1 MSDNFKKIRIL
12 TECAIMVALS
22 CVLSVVT
29 VYALP
34 QGGGV
39 TAFSQV
45 PIVIISYRHGLKWGA
60 FSGFVLSVFQLI
72 SGVANFSYVNTI
84 GAYIAVAMLDY
95 LVAFTVL
102 GFGGMFRNKIKNQAL
117 SVGLGAGIVS
127 LLRLV
132 CHFLSGVTVWADYAD
147 GWKNVWLYSL
157 AYNGSYMGIETAIT
171 VLGAVLLSAVLDFR
185 KPDLIRRKRKQK

>member
-12 TECAIMVALS
+12 TECAIMIALS
-22 CVLSVVT
+22 CVLSVIT
-29 VYALP
+29 IYTLP
-34 QGGGV
+34 QGGGI

-45 PIVIISYRHGLKWGA
+45 PIIVLSYRHGLKWGM
-60 FSGFVLSVFQLI
+60 FSGLVFSVFQLI

-84 GAYIAVAMLDY
+84 WAYIAVAMLDY

-102 GFGGMFRNKIKNQAL
+102 GLGGMFRKRIKNQAL

-147 GWKNVWLYSL
+147 GFKNVWAYSL
-157 AYNGSYMGIETAIT
+157 AYNGSYMGVETAIT
-171 VLGAVLLSAVLDFR
+171 VLGVVLLSAVLDFSS
-185 KPDLIRRKRKQK
+185 DNLVRKRK

>member
-1 MSDNFKKIRIL
+1 MSNNLKKIRIL

-22 CVLSVVT
+22 CVLSVIT
-29 VYALP
+29 IYQLP
-34 QGGGV
+34 QGGGI

-72 SGVANFSYVNTI
+72 SGVANFSYVNTVA
-84 GAYIAVAMLDY
+84 AYIAVALLDY

-102 GFGGMFRNKIKNQAL
+102 GFGGMFRSKIKNQAL
-117 SVGLGAGIVS
+117 SVGLGGAVVS
-127 LLRLV
+127 LVRLL

-147 GWKNVWLYSL
+147 GFKSVWLYSL
-157 AYNGSYMGIETAIT
+157 AYNGSYMAVETAIT
-171 VLGAVLLSAVLDFR
+171 VLGAVLLSTVLDFSS
-185 KPDLIRRKRKQK
+185 PNLVRKRK